1 MVRTQNQV
9 VAERA
14 AGAQAGG
21 LATERPATRGRIII
35 LNALPLN
42 ALPRHHI
49 RLDVLPVSNLNELAT
64 WVQKRVAEGY
74 VVEHYIRHGATIQA
88 LRSLGIPLSETPN
101 AGLYSYSPG
110 DVIVVVTLR
119 SPARGQEVAQVSPQD
134 LEAWIVAVL

>member
-1 MVRTQNQV
+1 MAAN
-9 VAERA
+9 A
-14 AGAQAGG
+14 AGAQAG
-21 LATERPATRGRIII
+21 AWQQNPATRGRIII

-64 WVQKRVAEGY
+64 WVQRRVAEGY
-74 VVEHYIRHGATIQA
+74 VVEHYIRHSATIQA

-119 SPARGQEVAQVSPQD
+119 SPARGQEAAQVSPQD
-134 LEAWIVAVL
+134 LEAWIVAVI

>member
-1 MVRTQNQV
+1 MAQNQNQV
-9 VAERA
+9 AAGA
-14 AGAQAGG
+14 AGAQAG
-21 LATERPATRGRIII
+21 AWQQNPATRGRIII

-49 RLDVLPVSNLNELAT
+49 RLDVLPVSNLNELAA
-64 WVQKRVAEGY
+64 WVQRRVAEGY
-74 VVEHYIRHGATIQA
+74 VVEHYIRHSATIQA

-119 SPARGQEVAQVSPQD
+119 NPLRGQEVQQVSPQD
-134 LEAWIVAVL
+134 LESWIVTGL

>member
-1 MVRTQNQV
+1 MAQRGQNM
-9 VAERA
+9 AAPSA
-14 AGAQAGG
+14 AGAQAG
-21 LATERPATRGRIII
+21 AWQQNPATRGRIII

-64 WVQKRVAEGY
+64 WVQRRVAEGY

-119 SPARGQEVAQVSPQD
+119 SPARGQEVSQVSTQD
-134 LEAWIVAVL
+134 LESWIVTVL

>member
-1 MVRTQNQV
+1 MAQRGQNMA
-9 VAERA
+9 AESA
-14 AGAQAGG
+14 AGAQAG
-21 LATERPATRGRIII
+21 AWQQNPVTRRRIII

-49 RLDVLPVSNLNELAT
+49 RLDVLPVSKLNELAA
-64 WVQKRVAEGY
+64 WVQRRVAEGY

-101 AGLYSYSPG
+101 AGLYSYSLG

-119 SPARGQEVAQVSPQD
+119 NPLRGQQVSQVSTQD
-134 LEAWIVAVL
+134 LESWIVTVL